1 MAVAGAAVIISGWF
15 ALLFAGPAP
24 PRALLDTYPTTIS
37 VAAGVAAI
45 VLLATRARPRS
56 GLAGDMALLSLSLL
70 IFGIPLVGMW
80 HGGPAGPN
88 VALGLLP
95 LFDAISYETGGLLLA
110 ETGKLNLSNGTRPMT
125 AAALSVLFTANGGNL
140 QWTQALLVLIN
151 AAAVFAA
158 ARVVWR
164 SHGLVAGLLVLITLY
179 LFFSE
184 HLGSLLSENLGLAL
198 GAAAFALLWE
208 GIRAERRWLLA
219 LGLFALALGL
229 NARAGAFLVLP
240 ALVIWLA
247 WRERSRGWQPCAWTF
262 SWTVGAGLLGFVPA
276 TLLGAAYAPTGGIAF
291 GNFAPSFYGLVA
303 GGKGWTQ
310 VYADHPDI
318 NALASLEQKYG
329 EIYRLSWASIVEA
342 PEKLLLGVVRAY
354 GRYIV
359 GTGWHKFFDDSVV
372 RGVAILL
379 TLAGLVEC
387 IRRRREEDAAFL
399 LVVTV
404 GVFASVPFLM
414 DGGPR
419 VFAATIPVTAALI
432 GIGAV
437 ALARWAGRP
446 IDQIDDTRISPA
458 PAVAIVAFLFVLA
471 GPAVPPAAGSLK
483 RPQPEAH
490 ACRDGWV
497 PAVFDHRPGAYLL
510 VWPGDIG
517 TQRLPN
523 VRSADF
529 LEEFPLPDLVTPA
542 YFSRGR
548 ERLSDRWGWF
558 VVNGS
563 TEASP
568 SLRLCGQWNEAGVFR
583 GQESEPHTDQR
594 TRA

>member
-1 MAVAGAAVIISGWF
+1 M
-15 ALLFAGPAP
+15 
-24 PRALLDTYPTTIS
+24 
-37 VAAGVAAI
+37 
-45 VLLATRARPRS
+45 
-56 GLAGDMALLSLSLL
+56 
-70 IFGIPLVGMW
+70 
-80 HGGPAGPN
+80 
-88 VALGLLP
+88 
-95 LFDAISYETGGLLLA
+95 
-110 ETGKLNLSNGTRPMT
+110 
-125 AAALSVLFTANGGNL
+125 
-140 QWTQALLVLIN
+140 LIN

-164 SHGLVAGLLVLITLY
+164 SHGLAAGLLVLTTLY
-179 LFFSE
+179 LFFSQ
-184 HLGSLLSENLGLAL
+184 HLGSLLSENLGLAF
-198 GAAAFALLWE
+198 GAVAFALLWE

-229 NARAGAFLVLP
+229 NARAGAFFVLP

-247 WRERSRGWQPCAWTF
+247 WRERHRGWQHCAWTF

-276 TLLGAAYAPTGGIAF
+276 TLLGAAYAPTEGIAF

-310 VYADHPDI
+310 VYSDHPHI

-329 EIYRLSWASIVEA
+329 EIYRLSWVSIREA
-342 PEKLLLGVVRAY
+342 PKKLLLGIAKAY

-359 GTGWHKFFDDSVV
+359 GTGWHKFFDNSVV

-387 IRRRREEDAAFL
+387 VRRRREADAAFL

-414 DGGPR
+414 DGGSR

-437 ALARWAGRP
+437 TLARWAGRP
-446 IDQIDDTRISPA
+446 IDQIDDSRISPL
-458 PAVAIVAFLFVLA
+458 PALAVVVLLVVLT
-471 GPAVPPAAGSLK
+471 GPAVPLAAGSIQ
-483 RPQPEAH
+483 RPTLATH
-490 ACRDGWV
+490 ACGSGGV
-497 PAVFDHRPGAYLL
+497 PAVFDHRPGAHVL

-517 TQRLPN
+517 AQRLPD

-529 LEEFPLPDLVTPA
+529 LEAFPLPELVAPA

-558 VVNGS
+558 VVSGS
-563 TEASP
+563 TEATS
-568 SLRLCGQWNEAGVFR
+568 SLRLCGQWNEAGVFVGNR
-583 GQESEPHTDQR
+583 ASPAGTLISEPGPDE
-594 TRA
+594 